1 MKKFFDSYIG
11 GFILFFVICIG
22 GTIIF
27 QFINNIFSILGMN
40 DNLKFIA
47 YIIIL
52 LGGVYIL
59 YIIDEQKQKKYYE
72 TEQFYKNLNR
82 LYNNVFEILGE
93 LIIQEKISICFSY
106 EISIKDDDVICS
118 EHNRDKAI
126 DIVNIFLYL
135 RKGSLSCIDLKHIHQ
150 VTMDKIT
157 NLINDN
163 NYSFLSYHEKL
174 IAVLGSA
181 FLINNFKN
189 EFEEDSIN
197 NYFKNILKGNI
208 IEIVNKYLNN
218 TLLEI

>member
-1 MKKFFDSYIG
+1 MKKFFDSYIV

-72 TEQFYKNLNR
+72 TEQFYKNLNQ

-106 EISIKDDDVICS
+106 EISIKDGDVICS

-135 RKGSLSCIDLKHIHQ
+135 RKESISCIDLKHIHQ

-197 NYFKNILKGNI
+197 NYFKNILKDNI